1 MSNVLADLL
10 AEREYL
16 IADGATGT
24 NMMARGLPA
33 GRPPDLWNADGQEHV
48 TWLHESF
55 IEAGADIILT
65 NTFGS
70 NPCRL
75 KLDKAAERTHEIN
88 FKGAQ
93 LARAAADAVDRPVVV
108 AGSVG
113 PTGEMMEPF
122 GTLTSEAA
130 EAAFYEQT
138 SALAEGGVDVIWIE
152 TIFAFDELAA
162 AIRAGQRTGLPVAS
176 TMTFDTASRT
186 MMGDTAESAVNFT
199 HQFDPRLI
207 AFGAN
212 CGSGPSMLIDTVVG
226 LCEAA
231 DELDVI
237 IAKGNCGIPQ
247 MIDGEI
253 IYSGTNEVMAEYA
266 RLARDCGARIIGGC
280 CGTTPERLK
289 AIVDALDGYE
299 PKAPP
304 SQEEIVAALGPIK
317 VPPPGSV

>member
-1 MSNVLADLL
+1 MGNVLADLL
-10 AEREYL
+10 SERDYL

-33 GRPPDLWNADGQEHV
+33 GRPPDLWNADGTEHV
-48 TWLHESF
+48 TWLHENM
-55 IEAGADIILT
+55 IAAGADIILT

-75 KLDKAAERTHEIN
+75 KLDKAAHRTAEIN
-88 FKGAQ
+88 VAGAS
-93 LARAAADAVDRPVVV
+93 LARAAADAADRPVVV

-122 GTLTSEAA
+122 GTLTAEAA
-130 EAAFYEQT
+130 EAAFHEQMT
-138 SALAEGGVDVIWIE
+138 ALAEGGADVIWIE

-162 AIRAGQRTGLPVAS
+162 AVAAANRTGLPVVS

-186 MMGDTAESAVNFT
+186 MMGNTAQQAVEFT
-199 HQFDPRLI
+199 HTFSPRLA

-212 CGSGPSMLIDTVVG
+212 CGSGPAMLIDSVVG
-226 LCEAA
+226 LCQAA
-231 DELDVI
+231 DENDII

-253 IYSGTNEVMAEYA
+253 VYSGTNEVMAEYA

-289 AIVDALDGYE
+289 AIVDARDGYE
-299 PKAPP
+299 PAPP
-304 SQEEIVAALGPIK
+304 PDRDKIVQRLGPIK
-317 VPPPGSV
+317 VPPPGSI

>member
-10 AEREYL
+10 AERDYL

-24 NMMARGLPA
+24 NMMLRGLPA
-33 GRPPDLWNADGQEHV
+33 GRPPDLWNLDGQEHV
-48 TWLHESF
+48 SWLHENM
-55 IEAGADIILT
+55 IAAGADIILT

-75 KLDKAAERTHEIN
+75 KLDKAEDKTHEIN
-88 FKGAQ
+88 VAGAQ

-122 GTLTSEAA
+122 GTLTGEAV
-130 EAAFYEQT
+130 EAAFYEQMA
-138 SALAEGGVDVIWIE
+138 ALAEGGADVIWIE
-152 TIFAFDELAA
+152 TIFAFDELSAA
-162 AIRAGQRTGLPVAS
+162 VRAANRTGLPVVS

-186 MMGDTAESAVNFT
+186 MMGNTAEEAVNFT
-199 HQFDPRLI
+199 HEFTPRLA

-212 CGSGPSMLIDTVVG
+212 CGAGPAMLIDSVVG

-231 DELDVI
+231 DEDDVI
-237 IAKGNCGIPQ
+237 VAKGNCGIPQ

-253 IYSGTNEVMAEYA
+253 VYSGTNEVMAEYA

-280 CGTTPERLK
+280 CGTTPERLE
-289 AIVDALDGYE
+289 AIVAALDGYE
-299 PKAPP
+299 PAPP
-304 SQEEIVAALGPIK
+304 PDRDKIVDRLGPIK
-317 VPPPGSV
+317 VPQGQAT